1 MSLVAKHSKSSR
13 VMSSY
18 NIGLFEEACI
28 FFELNEL
35 IQIDTDK
42 LYDLDL
48 SQILQVLSLLSVCPA
63 SIQKGFT
70 GFYIDSENSL
80 QLTATPTLSDDTT
93 KDTESI
99 YAPATFFINS
109 NTEAILDVYDKINEH
124 YKSSTSKAK
133 NLFKLSHHAT
143 IKKTDHILRE
153 LLLTEESY
161 LNMLNSLQN
170 DYLLPLSKILN
181 HENNKCISINIDIL
195 LKFHNLLYYKLLEA
209 CEGGKG
215 EKFIQFC
222 IFFVT

>member
-1 MSLVAKHSKSSR
+1 MTLVAKNSKSSR
-13 VMSSY
+13 VMSAH

-28 FFELNEL
+28 FFELNEMV
-35 IQIDTDK
+35 QIDTDR

-48 SQILQVLSLLSVCPA
+48 SQILQILSMLSVCPT
-63 SIQKGFT
+63 SIRKGFT
-70 GFYIDSENSL
+70 GFYVDNNYSL
-80 QLTATPTLSDDTT
+80 QMTPTPTLKSDIT
-93 KDTESI
+93 KDSESI

-109 NTEAILDVYDKINEH
+109 QTETILDVYDRINEH
-124 YKSSTSKAK
+124 YKSSSSKAQ

-170 DYLLPLSKILN
+170 DYLIPLSKILN
-181 HENNKCISINIDIL
+181 HENNRSVSINIDIL
-195 LKFHNLLYYKLLEA
+195 VKFHNLLYYKLLEA

-215 EKFIQFC
+215 
-222 IFFVT
+222 